1 MVELFFGRRS
11 LFELFGVP
19 RLVVCLRVFGVPRL
33 VLVQAQM
40 GATRKP
46 RNR

>member
-19 RLVVCLRVFGVPRL
+19 RLVCLGVFGVPRL

>member
-19 RLVVCLRVFGVPRL
+19 HLVCLGVFGVPRL

-46 RNR
+46 HNR